1 MKSIILTIGSILVA
15 VNLLFG
21 LLISAYDAFNVGLT
35 TVALIFTITLIY
47 VVHTVRMSDAAKV
60 AFTVLLPVS
69 GFFKFV
75 LGIISPAR
83 IEDNWCVI
91 CCVLLT
97 VIELAIIFC
106 YHKLH
111 RFLNQ

>member
-1 MKSIILTIGSILVA
+1 MKSTILTIGGILVA
-15 VNLLFG
+15 VNLMFG
-21 LLISAYDAFNVGLT
+21 LLLSSYNAFNVGFTTAVLILT
-35 TVALIFTITLIY
+35 SAFIY
-47 VVHTVRMSDAAKV
+47 AVYTVRMSDAAKV

-75 LGIISPAR
+75 LGIISPTR

-91 CCVLLT
+91 GSVLLT
-97 VIELAIIFC
+97 VIELVIVLC
-106 YHKLH
+106 YHRLH

>member
-1 MKSIILTIGSILVA
+1 MKSAILSIGGILVA
-15 VNLLFG
+15 VNLMFG
-21 LLISAYDAFNVGLT
+21 LLLSSYNAFNVGFT
-35 TVALIFTITLIY
+35 TVALILTITLIY
-47 VVHTVRMSDAAKV
+47 VVHTVRLSDAAKV
-60 AFTVLLPVS
+60 AFTILLPVS

-91 CCVLLT
+91 GCVLLT
-97 VIELAIIFC
+97 VIELVIVLC
-106 YHKLH
+106 YHRLH